1 MHENRVKKIHQPAN
15 FHKFAVTLMKKNT
28 RYNLLIALSYSIVL
42 IAGMILGIKFI
53 KDQGFGVQRSPQL
66 ANGNSDKLDEILH
79 IINKN
84 YVDEINTDSLHNLPI
99 DSVLHQLDPH
109 SVYLPPTDAQDM
121 TDNLEG
127 NFEGVGIEYYMLN
140 DTMMVTGVV
149 KDGPAYQAGIKLGD
163 KILSIDSTMVSGRQ
177 LPKDQLTGRFRG
189 KSGTGVGVV
198 LLHNGSTQPN
208 RIMVTRGKV
217 NISSIDAAYMINNET
232 GYVRISKFGAN
243 TDSDFTAAAASL
255 KARGMKK
262 LILDLRDNG
271 GGYFT
276 AATGLA
282 DQFLPENK
290 LIVYTQ
296 GKHEPRTD
304 YFSTG
309 TGAFQNGKLA
319 ILINENTASA
329 SEIVAGAIQD
339 LGRGIIVGRRSFGKG
354 LVQEQFAFNDGSAL
368 NLTIARYY
376 TPSGRSIQKSYKK
389 GYDAYKHELDERM
402 MDGELTGDRTS
413 FKDSIEKAEGVNV
426 NVSKRGKTVGGIQP
440 DVFVKLD
447 TTGYNRFYSNLVSK
461 KVLSDYVFNILTFRY
476 SASFVEQNINTFNI
490 SDNDFKD
497 FIGFMQRR
505 NVPIDR
511 FQLYNA
517 KAIILNDLKALLCR
531 YYLGDVGY
539 YKAANQNDNAVK
551 QALANLQ

>member
-1 MHENRVKKIHQPAN
+1 
-15 FHKFAVTLMKKNT
+15 MKKNT
-28 RYNLLIALSYSIVL
+28 QKNILIAISYS
-42 IAGMILGIKFI
+42 MILIVGMYLGIRFI
-53 KDQGFGVQRSPQL
+53 KSQGFGVTRRTEL
-66 ANGNSDKLDEILH
+66 ASNNNEKLEEILH

-84 YVDEINTDSLHNLPI
+84 YVDEINTDSFQNLPI

-109 SVYLPPTDAQDM
+109 SVYLPPADAQDM

-163 KILSIDSTMVSGRQ
+163 KILTIDTTMVSGRN
-177 LPKDQLTGRFRG
+177 LPKEKLTGRFRG
-189 KSGTGVGVV
+189 KAGSGVGVT
-198 LLHNGSTQPN
+198 LLRSGTQVQS
-208 RIMVTRGKV
+208 RLMVTRGKV
-217 NISSIDAAYMINNET
+217 NISSIDASYMINAET

-243 TDSDFTAAAASL
+243 TDIDFGAAAANL

-271 GGYFT
+271 GGYFS

-354 LVQEQFAFNDGSAL
+354 LVQEQFAFGDGSAL

-402 MDGELTGDRTS
+402 SDGELTGDRSS
-413 FKDSIEKAEGVNV
+413 FQDSIEKNEGVNLQQH
-426 NVSKRGKTVGGIQP
+426 KRAKTTGGIQP

-447 TTGYNRFYSNLVSK
+447 TTGYNKFYAGLVSK
-461 KVLSDYVFNILTFRY
+461 KVLSDYVFNVLTSRY
-476 SASFVEQNINTFNI
+476 SASFVEQNINYFNLG
-490 SDNDFKD
+490 DNDFKD
-497 FIGFMQRR
+497 FIGYIQRK
-505 NVPIDR
+505 NVTIDR
-511 FQLYNA
+511 LQLYSS
-517 KAIILNDLKALLCR
+517 KTVILNDLKALLCR

-539 YKAANQNDNAVK
+539 YRSVNQTDNAIK
-551 QALANLQ
+551 QALVNLQ

>member
-1 MHENRVKKIHQPAN
+1 
-15 FHKFAVTLMKKNT
+15 MKKNT
-28 RYNLLIALSYSIVL
+28 RNNFLIAISYSIIL
-42 IAGMILGIKFI
+42 IVGMILGIKFI
-53 KDQGFGVQRSPQL
+53 KDQGFGIKRSTQL
-66 ANGNSDKLDEILH
+66 ALNNDGKLEEILH

-84 YVDEINTDSLHNLPI
+84 YVDEINTDSFQNLPI

-121 TDNLEG
+121 SDNLEG

-149 KDGPAYQAGIKLGD
+149 KDGPAYQAGVKLGD
-163 KILSIDSTMVSGRQ
+163 RILSIDTAVVSGRN
-177 LPKDQLTGRFRG
+177 LPKDQLSGRFRG
-189 KSGTGVGVV
+189 KAGSGVGVV
-198 LLHNGSTQPN
+198 LMHNGTQVQS
-208 RIMVTRGKV
+208 RLMVTRGRV
-217 NISSIDAAYMINNET
+217 NISSIDAAYMINAET
-232 GYVRISKFGAN
+232 GYVRISKFGAH
-243 TDSDFTAAAASL
+243 TDSDFANAANSL
-255 KARGMKK
+255 KAKGMKK

-271 GGYFT
+271 GGYFS

-309 TGAFQNGKLA
+309 SGAFLNGKLA
-319 ILINENTASA
+319 VLINENTASA
-329 SEIVAGAIQD
+329 SEIVAGAVQD

-354 LVQEQFAFNDGSAL
+354 LVQEQFSFEDGSAL

-413 FKDSIEKAEGVNV
+413 FQDSIEKNEGVNLHDTKKV
-426 NVSKRGKTVGGIQP
+426 KRTGGIQP

-447 TTGYNRFYSNLVSK
+447 TTGYNKFYANLVSK
-461 KVLSDYVFNILTFRY
+461 KVLSDYVFNVLTNKYNAGFI
-476 SASFVEQNINTFNI
+476 EQNINSFTLG
-490 SDNDFKD
+490 DNDFKD
-497 FIGFMQRR
+497 FIGYIQRK
-505 NVPIDR
+505 NVSIDR

-517 KAIILNDLKALLCR
+517 KSVILNDLKSLLCR

-539 YKAANQNDNAVK
+539 YRSANQTDNVVK
-551 QALANLQ
+551 QALINLQ

>member
-1 MHENRVKKIHQPAN
+1 
-15 FHKFAVTLMKKNT
+15 MKKNT
-28 RYNLLIALSYSIVL
+28 RNNLLIAISYSVILIV
-42 IAGMILGIKFI
+42 GMILGIKFI

-66 ANGNSDKLDEILH
+66 AINSDGKLEEILH

-84 YVDEINTDSLHNLPI
+84 YVDEINTDSLQNLPI

-121 TDNLEG
+121 TNNLEG

-163 KILSIDSTMVSGRQ
+163 KILSIDTAVVSGRN
-177 LPKDQLTGRFRG
+177 LPKEQLTGRFRG
-189 KSGTGVGVV
+189 RAGSGVSVV
-198 LLHNGSTQPN
+198 LMHNGTQVQSKL
-208 RIMVTRGKV
+208 MVTRGKV
-217 NISSIDAAYMINNET
+217 NISSIDASYMINPET
-232 GYVRISKFGAN
+232 GYIRISKFGAN
-243 TDSDFTAAAASL
+243 TDNDFATAANNL
-255 KARGMKK
+255 KAKGMKK

-271 GGYFT
+271 GGYFS

-319 ILINENTASA
+319 VLINENTASA

-339 LGRGIIVGRRSFGKG
+339 LGRGVIVGRRSFGKG
-354 LVQEQFAFNDGSAL
+354 LVQEQFSFGDGSAL

-413 FKDSIEKAEGVNV
+413 FQDSIEKAEGVAIQNV
-426 NVSKRGKTVGGIQP
+426 KKQKPSGGIQP

-447 TTGYNRFYSNLVSK
+447 TVGYNKFYATLVSK
-461 KVLSDYVFNILTFRY
+461 KILSDYVFNVLTNKY
-476 SASFVEQNINTFNI
+476 NAGFVEQNINSFTLG
-490 SDNDFKD
+490 DNDFKD
-497 FIGFMQRR
+497 FIGYIQRK
-505 NVPIDR
+505 NVQIDR

-517 KAIILNDLKALLCR
+517 KPVILSDLKALLCR

-539 YKAANQNDNAVK
+539 YRSVNQTDNAVK
-551 QALANLQ
+551 QAIINLQ

>member
-1 MHENRVKKIHQPAN
+1 
-15 FHKFAVTLMKKNT
+15 MKKNT
-28 RYNLLIALSYSIVL
+28 RNNILIALSYSVILIV
-42 IAGMILGIKFI
+42 GMFLGIKFI
-53 KDQGFGVQRSPQL
+53 KDQGFGVKKSPQL
-66 ANGNSDKLDEILH
+66 AQNSDEKLNEILH
-79 IINKN
+79 IINGN
-84 YVDEINTDSLHNLPI
+84 YVDDINTDSLQNLPI

-163 KILSIDSTMVSGRQ
+163 RILSIDTAIVSGRN
-177 LPKDQLTGRFRG
+177 LPKDQLTGRFKG
-189 KSGTGVGVV
+189 KSGTGVSVV
-198 LLHNGSTQPN
+198 LLHPGAPQSN

-217 NISSIDAAYMINNET
+217 NISSIDAAYMMNNET

-243 TDSDFTAAAASL
+243 TDNDFAAAANNL
-255 KARGMKK
+255 KAKGMKK

-276 AATGLA
+276 SATGLA
-282 DQFLPENK
+282 DQFLGENK

-309 TGAFQNGKLA
+309 TGSFQNGKLA

-354 LVQEQFAFNDGSAL
+354 LVQEQFAFGDGSAL

-413 FKDSIEKAEGVNV
+413 FQDSIEKTEGVNIQL
-426 NVSKRGKTVGGIQP
+426 NKKIKPIGGIQP
-440 DVFVKLD
+440 DIFVKLD
-447 TTGYNRFYSNLVSK
+447 TNGYNKFYSNLVSK
-461 KVLSDYVFNILTFRY
+461 KILSDYVFNVLTNKY
-476 SASFVEQNINTFNI
+476 SASFVEQNINIFTIN
-490 SDNDFKD
+490 DNDFKD
-497 FIGFMQRR
+497 FIGFLQRK

-511 FQLYNA
+511 FQLYNS
-517 KAIILNDLKALLCR
+517 KTVILNDLKALLCR

-539 YKAANQNDNAVK
+539 YKAANQNDNAVR
-551 QALANLQ
+551 QALLNLQ

>member
-1 MHENRVKKIHQPAN
+1 MYENRVKKIHQPAN

-66 ANGNSDKLDEILH
+66 ANGNSEKLDEILH

-413 FKDSIEKAEGVNV
+413 FKDSIDKAEGVNV

-511 FQLYNA
+511 FQLYSA

-539 YKAANQNDNAVK
+539 YKAANQSDNAVK

>member
-1 MHENRVKKIHQPAN
+1 
-15 FHKFAVTLMKKNT
+15 
-28 RYNLLIALSYSIVL
+28 
-42 IAGMILGIKFI
+42 
-53 KDQGFGVQRSPQL
+53 
-66 ANGNSDKLDEILH
+66 
-79 IINKN
+79 
-84 YVDEINTDSLHNLPI
+84 
-99 DSVLHQLDPH
+99 
-109 SVYLPPTDAQDM
+109 
-121 TDNLEG
+121 
-127 NFEGVGIEYYMLN
+127 
-140 DTMMVTGVV
+140 MVTGVV
-149 KDGPAYQAGIKLGD
+149 KDGPASQAGIKLGD
-163 KILSIDSTMVSGRQ
+163 KILSIDTAVVSGRN
-177 LPKDQLTGRFRG
+177 LPKDQLTGRFKGRA
-189 KSGTGVGVV
+189 GTGVSVV
-198 LLHNGSTQPN
+198 LLHPGIAQSS

-217 NISSIDAAYMINNET
+217 NISSIDAAYMINSET

-243 TDSDFTAAAASL
+243 TDNDFAAAANSL
-255 KARGMKK
+255 KAKGMKK

-319 ILINENTASA
+319 VLINENTASA

-354 LVQEQFAFNDGSAL
+354 LVQEQFAFGDGSAL

-413 FKDSIEKAEGVNV
+413 FQDSIEKAEGVNTPPV
-426 NVSKRGKTVGGIQP
+426 KKIKPAGGIQP
-440 DVFVKLD
+440 DVFVRLD
-447 TTGYNRFYSNLVSK
+447 TTGYNKFYSNLVSK
-461 KVLSDYVFNILTFRY
+461 KVLSDYVFNVLTNRY
-476 SASFVEQNINTFNI
+476 SASFVEQNINIFTI
-490 SDNDFKD
+490 TDNDFRD
-497 FIGFMQRR
+497 FIGFIQRK

-517 KAIILNDLKALLCR
+517 KTVIQNDLKALLCR

-539 YKAANQNDNAVK
+539 YKAANQTDNAVR
-551 QALANLQ
+551 QALTNLQ

>member
-1 MHENRVKKIHQPAN
+1 
-15 FHKFAVTLMKKNT
+15 MKKNT
-28 RYNLLIALSYSIVL
+28 RKNILIAISYSLIL
-42 IAGMILGIKFI
+42 IAGMFLGIKFI
-53 KDQGFGVQRSPQL
+53 KDQGFGVSRRPEL
-66 ANGNSDKLDEILH
+66 ASNSDEKLEEILH

-84 YVDEINTDSLHNLPI
+84 YVDDINTDSLQNLPI

-109 SVYLPPTDAQDM
+109 SVYLPPTDLQDM

-163 KILSIDSTMVSGRQ
+163 KILTIDTTTVSGRN
-177 LPKDQLTGRFRG
+177 LPKEQLTGRFRG
-189 KSGTGVGVV
+189 KAGSGVGVT
-198 LLHNGSTQPN
+198 LLHSGTQVQS

-217 NISSIDAAYMINNET
+217 NISSIDASYMINPET

-243 TDSDFTAAAASL
+243 TDSDFAVAAANL
-255 KARGMKK
+255 KAKGMKK

-271 GGYFT
+271 GGYFS

-319 ILINENTASA
+319 VLINENTASA

-354 LVQEQFAFNDGSAL
+354 LVQEQFAFGDGSAL

-376 TPSGRSIQKSYKK
+376 TPTGRSIQKSYKK

-402 MDGELTGDRTS
+402 SDGELTGERTS
-413 FKDSIEKAEGVNV
+413 FQDSIENNEGVNV
-426 NVSKRGKTVGGIQP
+426 QHKRKTTGGIQP
-440 DVFVKLD
+440 DIFVKLD
-447 TTGYNRFYSNLVSK
+447 TAGYNKFYANLVSK
-461 KVLSDYVFNILTFRY
+461 KVLSDYVFNVLTSRY
-476 SASFVEQNINTFNI
+476 SASFVEQNINLFTLGD
-490 SDNDFKD
+490 SDFKD
-497 FIGFMQRR
+497 FIGYIQRK
-505 NVPIDR
+505 NVTIDR
-511 FQLYNA
+511 MQLYGS
-517 KAIILNDLKALLCR
+517 KTVILNDLKALLCR

-539 YKAANQNDNAVK
+539 YRSVNQTDNAVK
-551 QALANLQ
+551 QALANL

>member
-1 MHENRVKKIHQPAN
+1 MKKI
-15 FHKFAVTLMKKNT
+15 T
-28 RYNLLIALSYSIVL
+28 RSNLLIALSYSIVL
-42 IAGMILGIKFI
+42 IGGMYLGVKFI
-53 KDQGFGVQRSPQL
+53 KDQGYGVQKIPQL
-66 ANGNSDKLDEILH
+66 AVNNSEKLDEILH

-84 YVDEINTDSLHNLPI
+84 YVDDINTDSLQNLPI

-140 DTMMVTGVV
+140 DTMMVTGIV
-149 KDGPAYQAGIKLGD
+149 KDGPASQAGIKLGD
-163 KILSIDSTMVSGRQ
+163 KILSIDSTAVSGRN

-189 KSGTGVGVV
+189 KAGSGVSV
-198 LLHNGSTQPN
+198 LLQHNGTQVQS
-208 RIMVTRGKV
+208 RLMVTRGKV
-217 NISSIDAAYMINNET
+217 NVSSIDASYMINPET

-243 TDSDFTAAAASL
+243 TDIDFAASAATL
-255 KARGMKK
+255 KAKGMKK

-290 LIVYTQ
+290 LIVFTQ

-309 TGAFQNGKLA
+309 TGAFQQGKLA

-354 LVQEQFAFNDGSAL
+354 LVQEQFSFGDGSAL

-402 MDGELTGDRTS
+402 IDGELTGDRTS
-413 FKDSIEKAEGVNV
+413 FQDSIEKAEGVNV
-426 NVSKRGKTVGGIQP
+426 QPTKKLKVNGGIQP

-447 TTGYNRFYSNLVSK
+447 TLGYNKFYGNLVSK
-461 KVLSDYVFNILTFRY
+461 KILSDFVFNVLTNKY
-476 SASFVEQNINTFNI
+476 NSAFVEQNISNFNI
-490 SDNDFKD
+490 SDNDFKE
-497 FIGFMQRR
+497 FIGFIQRK

-511 FQLYNA
+511 FQLYNS
-517 KAIILNDLKALLCR
+517 KTVILNDLKALLCR

-539 YKAANQNDNAVK
+539 YKSVNQTDNAVK

>member
-15 FHKFAVTLMKKNT
+15 FHKFAVALMKKNT

-66 ANGNSDKLDEILH
+66 ANTNSEKLDEILH

-243 TDSDFTAAAASL
+243 TDSDFSAAAASL

-426 NVSKRGKTVGGIQP
+426 NVPKRIKPVGGIQP

-447 TTGYNRFYSNLVSK
+447 TAGYNRFYSTLVSK
-461 KVLSDYVFNILTFRY
+461 KILSDYVFNILTFRY
-476 SASFVEQNINTFNI
+476 SAAFVEQNINSFNI

-505 NVPIDR
+505 NIPIDR
-511 FQLYNA
+511 FQLYNS

-539 YKAANQNDNAVK
+539 YKAANQSDNAVK